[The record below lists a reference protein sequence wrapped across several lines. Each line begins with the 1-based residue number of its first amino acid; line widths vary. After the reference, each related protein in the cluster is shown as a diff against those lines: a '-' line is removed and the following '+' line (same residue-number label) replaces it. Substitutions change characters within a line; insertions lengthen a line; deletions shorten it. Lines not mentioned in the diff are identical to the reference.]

1 MITQPTCR
9 ERSTTSEL
17 STLGKRCTIMI
28 RTDELPAMR
37 ACATKSRSRMLN
49 LPG

>member
-1 MITQPTCR
+1 
-9 ERSTTSEL
+9 
-17 STLGKRCTIMI
+17 MI

-49 LPG
+49 DLPPDNPGKARPEHQGNGKHNR